1 MPGTISDVDH
11 VDICS
16 LAILE
21 PRNSYSTVQAI
32 DLVRVILLLSRYP
45 VPAGSRLPVTHNQ
58 TSTGRWNKS
67 LTFRH
72 VLDQAKLAQG
82 EKIHQTMRA
91 LAEHPNPISNSSCPS
106 SQVVIAKRETEEM
119 MKPFSQNS
127 IILNDFCLPSIS
139 SSRQVR
145 RMRKQGKH
153 GGNDGAH
160 ENDQK
165 SHSSLYTFPNKA
177 DGHRSQPAN
186 SHFCAS
192 VEDEGERPGDK
203 GEESIS
209 EKGHIFDLSWSKRGY
224 LLTGP
229 PATILGSK
237 GKSTTTRSCHLCV
250 AASHNIRVSYI
261 PSFRKF
267 THPFIDLACLCLPP
281 LKPQNLDRLWGSS
294 FG

>member
-1 MPGTISDVDH
+1 M
-11 VDICS
+11 
-16 LAILE
+16 LA
-21 PRNSYSTVQAI
+21 
-32 DLVRVILLLSRYP
+32 
-45 VPAGSRLPVTHNQ
+45 
-58 TSTGRWNKS
+58 
-67 LTFRH
+67 
-72 VLDQAKLAQG
+72 
-82 EKIHQTMRA
+82 
-91 LAEHPNPISNSSCPS
+91 
-106 SQVVIAKRETEEM
+106 
-119 MKPFSQNS
+119 
-127 IILNDFCLPSIS
+127 

-267 THPFIDLACLCLPP
+267 THLFIDLACLCLLP
-281 LKPQNLDRLWGSS
+281 LKPQNLDTLRGSS
-294 FG
+294 FGWINL